1 MWAAF
6 GAFGEKFKDEVSLCE
21 GECMA
26 ASETASGLVVKK
38 HFFRVKWLRVESVV
52 VNAVEEIVWI
62 YIEFFA
68 DVCDKAHV
76 AAVQISVFLYV

>member
-1 MWAAF
+1 MWPHRKQHRVW
-6 GAFGEKFKDEVSLCE
+6 GG
-21 GECMA
+21 
-26 ASETASGLVVKK
+26 KK
-38 HFFRVKWLRVESVV
+38 HFFRVKLLRVDSVV
-52 VNAVEEIVWI
+52 VNAVEEVVGI